1 MLSSSARSTI
11 CRLFCIFWYQ
21 PYPAKMYHTINPVI
35 RTKFL
40 NPSLRQFPLF
50 CSFLYRHIFKHSKPP
65 TKYSLYI
72 IGGWPNNINKL
83 FLARFLKLLASNAI
97 FRKIAY
103 FRGFPLPWNPL
114 KCLLVICPQTPEIVS
129 CGDGCAFRWNAGNP
143 KKRKLIA
150 GIFACLA
157 AAPGKKERPADSP
170 HWPWYY
176 EVPSYQTGPAYR
188 QHRLSVSVPADRHI
202 PPGAIWYQPTLG
214 AWHNKKSSN
223 IINMR

>member
-40 NPSLRQFPLF
+40 NPSLRQFPLI

-72 IGGWPNNINKL
+72 IGGWPNNINVL

-103 FRGFPLPWNPL
+103 LAEIPSLEF
-114 KCLLVICPQTPEIVS
+114 LL
-129 CGDGCAFRWNAGNP
+129 NA
-143 KKRKLIA
+143 
-150 GIFACLA
+150 C
-157 AAPGKKERPADSP
+157 
-170 HWPWYY
+170 WW
-176 EVPSYQTGPAYR
+176 
-188 QHRLSVSVPADRHI
+188 HI
-202 PPGAIWYQPTLG
+202 PKPLRSLPLAMAARSVGVLKTKSRQTLLTG
-214 AWHNKKSSN
+214 FFCAALRLWRGRNLQ
-223 IINMR
+223 